1 MISSCVTFGAPVI
14 PGLPASPFIEHPSHL
29 SHLSTSF
36 SLNPYVG
43 ANGCWCCDRRDGWC
57 RHLHAVRRAVGRGA
71 SRHLNARPRSCI
83 CGALDEASRPRVSVS
98 SYPVSYICLLL
109 PATRCFHSQ
118 SAPDPKVKGLK
129 RTLTNGGLM
138 PDPNNKKLVSRPSG
152 SMAVFTEGG
161 PALGGAE
168 SGASN

>member
-1 MISSCVTFGAPVI
+1 MSVQMAAGAAI
-14 PGLPASPFIEHPSHL
+14 AAMAGAAIYMQFAAPSD
-29 SHLSTSF
+29 
-36 SLNPYVG
+36 
-43 ANGCWCCDRRDGWC
+43 A
-57 RHLHAVRRAVGRGA
+57 
-71 SRHLNARPRSCI
+71 
-83 CGALDEASRPRVSVS
+83 
-98 SYPVSYICLLL
+98 
-109 PATRCFHSQ
+109 

>member
-1 MISSCVTFGAPVI
+1 MVKTMRMVEMSPLMTTYTGDGDGEVKVLDHTKTSRTFPR
-14 PGLPASPFIEHPSHL
+14 PF
-29 SHLSTSF
+29 LSTHMS
-36 SLNPYVG
+36 VQMAAG
-43 ANGCWCCDRRDGWC
+43 A
-57 RHLHAVRRAVGRGA
+57 AIAAMAGA
-71 SRHLNARPRSCI
+71 AIYMQFAAPSDA
-83 CGALDEASRPRVSVS
+83 
-98 SYPVSYICLLL
+98 
-109 PATRCFHSQ
+109 